1 MTDLGNEVIE
11 WRTKGEIGAWKYLPL
26 LLFLLSSSS
35 LEIEFRKRVILL
47 LELCFWNDD

>member
-1 MTDLGNEVIE
+1 MENEGGDWSV
-11 WRTKGEIGAWKYLPL
+11 EIFLPL
-26 LLFLLSSSS
+26 LLSLLSSSS

>member
-1 MTDLGNEVIE
+1 MENEGGDWSV
-11 WRTKGEIGAWKYLPL
+11 EIFLPL

-35 LEIEFRKRVILL
+35 LELRKRVILL

>member
-1 MTDLGNEVIE
+1 MENEGGDWSV
-11 WRTKGEIGAWKYLPL
+11 EIFLPL

-47 LELCFWNDD
+47 LELCFWNND

>member
-1 MTDLGNEVIE
+1 MENEGGDWSV
-11 WRTKGEIGAWKYLPL
+11 EIFLPL

-35 LEIEFRKRVILL
+35 LEIEFRKHVILL

>member
-1 MTDLGNEVIE
+1 MTDLGNEVVE
-11 WRTKGEIGAWKYLPL
+11 WRTKGEIGAWKYFFLF
-26 LLFLLSSSS
+26 FLLSSSS